1 MKSEGE
7 MKIKLAGPARG
18 ISIVAVLAVFTI
30 TGCGGAPTTTQ
41 PVQQTNRRA
50 PTAQI
55 PNAMLNQL
63 TVEDMRVTADLMARD
78 LILQPFINEAAR
90 PPVVAVKPIEN
101 KTDLA
106 MDPDII
112 QKTIR
117 VKLME
122 RGGGRVL
129 FRDEA
134 SYQYTLEE
142 RMKQSGTVQISSTTT
157 TQKVR
162 QPTRVG
168 QPLQVTT
175 GSQTRTT
182 MREEGE
188 VAKRVADADYF
199 LTGLIYSATEVA
211 RAGDPQGM
219 RYFQFQFR
227 VTDARTNIIVWEK
240 EYPVKRQGSF
250 Q

>member
-1 MKSEGE
+1 MERKRVFHPE
-7 MKIKLAGPARG
+7 ILIVTLAAGLTAM
-18 ISIVAVLAVFTI
+18 VLS
-30 TGCGGAPTTTQ
+30 GCASTPTV
-41 PVQQTNRRA
+41 PVQQTSRRA

-55 PNAMLNQL
+55 PGAMLDQL

-78 LILQPFINEAAR
+78 LILQPFIADASR
-90 PPVVAVKPIEN
+90 PPIVAVKPIEN
-101 KTDLA
+101 KTDLTL
-106 MDPDII
+106 DPDII

-122 RGGGRVL
+122 RSGGRVL

-142 RMKQSGTVQISSTTT
+142 RMKQSGTVQISSTTA

-162 QPTRVG
+162 QPTQVG

-175 GSQTRTT
+175 QSQTQTV

-188 VAKRVADADYF
+188 VAKKVAAADYF
-199 LTGLIYSATEVA
+199 LTGLIYSAREVR
-211 RAGDPQGM
+211 RAGDPVGM

-227 VTDARTNIIVWEK
+227 MTDAQTNIIVWEK
-240 EYPVKRQGSF
+240 EYPVKREGTF
-250 Q
+250 R